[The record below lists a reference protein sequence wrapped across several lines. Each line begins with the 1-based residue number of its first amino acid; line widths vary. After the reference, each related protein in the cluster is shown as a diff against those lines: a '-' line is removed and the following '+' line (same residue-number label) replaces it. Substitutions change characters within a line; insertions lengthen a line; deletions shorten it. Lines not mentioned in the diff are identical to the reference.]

1 MDFKQ
6 NTDYIEKNIEYS
18 INNKKRHNKKE
29 LYKNSKENYTIVL
42 K

>member
-18 INNKKRHNKKE
+18 INNKKRQNKKE
-29 LYKNSKENYTIVL
+29 LYKNSKENYTIVI